1 MGADVGDLVGSFVTG
16 LLVGSPGVTVG
27 ISVGE
32 GDGLGVGNAVG
43 LSDGLLD
50 GSFVGMFDG
59 LLDGSF
65 VGVFV
70 GLQQV
75 GGRETQ
81 NTEYFRSRLERQR
94 HKKRQEAEQKRSHDE
109 IIATFLTL
117 LKAMSLVSCWATQTA
132 PVLEMA

>member
-1 MGADVGDLVGSFVTG
+1 VGADVGDLVGSFVTG

-50 GSFVGMFDG
+50 GSFVGMF
-59 LLDGSF
+59 
-65 VGVFV
+65 V

-81 NTEYFRSRLERQR
+81 NTEYFRSRLEKHR